1 MPKIPVRRF
10 GKWISIEADID
21 QCSAMKAG
29 KGCDPLPGLTC
40 SGGRLVG
47 GFTFFRSLAF
57 SLPCALRS
65 IGGSAFAKATGGRFP
80 VPTPVRRGHCRLA
93 PAPRV
98 LPREGSG
105 PRGVASILHFGQR
118 GAHHQG
124 R

>member
-1 MPKIPVRRF
+1 MSKIPVRRF

-65 IGGSAFAKATGGRFP
+65 IGGRDRKSVVEGKR
-80 VPTPVRRGHCRLA
+80 VSVR
-93 PAPRV
+93 V
-98 LPREGSG
+98 EV
-105 PRGVASILHFGQR
+105 GVRSIIQQKKTFKLSMSILVTTIDVNRFYIS
-118 GAHHQG
+118 
-124 R
+124 